1 MDIVIK
7 TLAVAFVLVIL
18 AGMSQIN
25 TPNQLSLY
33 FVGVFLLVM
42 ISFLIVI
49 IIDYIKNKKNG
60 KKEVQ

>member
-1 MDIVIK
+1 MQIVIK
-7 TLAVAFVLVIL
+7 TLAVAFILVIL
-18 AGMSQIN
+18 AGMFQID

-33 FVGVFLLVM
+33 FLGVFLLVM

-60 KKEVQ
+60 KKEV

>member
-7 TLAVAFVLVIL
+7 TLAVAFILVIL
-18 AGMSQIN
+18 AGMS

-33 FVGVFLLVM
+33 FVGVFLVLM